1 MLNYS
6 NILAQIYKS
15 RNNKLLG
22 TGSISAKALQQ
33 LKRDI
38 VELLTTIYPIIQ
50 SRLGAKQIGS
60 ISWDISLEKI
70 WKLLE
75 GNYISA
81 RLIFYQANLYKL

>member
-38 VELLTTIYPIIQ
+38 VELLTAIYPIIQ

-70 WKLLE
+70 WKLLK

>member
-6 NILAQIYKS
+6 NILAQIYKL

-22 TGSISAKALQQ
+22 PGSICAKALQQ

-38 VELLTTIYPIIQ
+38 VELLTAIYPIIQ
-50 SRLGAKQIGS
+50 SRLGAKRIGS

-70 WKLLE
+70 
-75 GNYISA
+75 
-81 RLIFYQANLYKL
+81 